1 MTMGIQNLVTAHA
14 KPGRYGAFGGQ
25 FVAPVLLPVLD
36 RLEAGFNEAWA
47 DPAFHAGF
55 DDLLQR
61 FVGRPTPISE
71 ASRLIAPER
80 GARIY
85 LKRDDL
91 TFNGGNYA
99 NSALGQCL
107 LAQRMGLSCV
117 VTDTGSGQN
126 GIATAAVAARFSM
139 PCTIYMGAKDAA
151 QHAAAVKKMRA
162 FGADL
167 QVVEDADRTLH
178 AATSAAIRHWMGF
191 SATTAYVAGAP
202 IGAHPYPQMV
212 GAFQAVIGRETRL
225 QMIEAGILP
234 SAIVSAVGGGSS
246 TIGIFSAFVS
256 DPQIRLIAVE
266 AGGSGE
272 AGAVHS
278 ARLAEGRR
286 GIFHGAETLV
296 LCDGNGQILP
306 TGSIAPGLAY
316 PGSAPELANMVA
328 TGRAETAVITDDVA
342 RDTVRRLAAREG
354 ILVSLEAGHAV
365 AAAEAIAR
373 QLTPAEVVVVMVPS
387 SGDKDLDIIW
397 PEQ

>member
-1 MTMGIQNLVTAHA
+1 MGIHDFAAGA

-36 RLEAGFNEAWA
+36 RLEAAFNDAWA
-47 DPAFHAGF
+47 DPAFHAAF
-55 DDLLQR
+55 DDLLRR

-71 ASRLIAPER
+71 ASALVSSRR
-80 GARIY
+80 GARLF

-107 LAQRMGLSCV
+107 LAQRMGLSSV

-126 GIATAAVAARFSM
+126 GIATSAVAARFSM

-151 QHAAAVKKMRA
+151 RQPAAVKKMRA

-167 QVVEDADRTLH
+167 RIVEDADRTLH

-225 QMIEAGILP
+225 QMTELGLLP
-234 SAIVSAVGGGSS
+234 SAIISAVGGGSS

-272 AGAVHS
+272 IGAAHS
-278 ARLAEGRR
+278 ARLANGRR

-296 LCDGNGQILP
+296 LCDEDGQILP
-306 TGSIAPGLAY
+306 TASIAPGLAY
-316 PGSAPELANMVA
+316 PGSAPELANLVA
-328 TGRAETAVITDDVA
+328 TGRAETAPITDRVA
-342 RDTVRRLAAREG
+342 REAVQRLAAREG
-354 ILVSLEAGHAV
+354 LLVSLEAGHAV
-365 AAAEAIAR
+365 AAAEAIAGD
-373 QLTPAEVVVVMVPS
+373 LTPAEVVVAMVPS
-387 SGDKDLDIIW
+387 SGDKDLDMIW
-397 PEQ
+397 PEART

>member
-1 MTMGIQNLVTAHA
+1 MGIQNLTATQTR
-14 KPGRYGAFGGQ
+14 PGRYGVFGGQ
-25 FVAPVLLPVLD
+25 YVAPVLLPVLD
-36 RLEAGFNEAWA
+36 RLESAFNDAWA
-47 DPAFHAGF
+47 DPAFRATF
-55 DDLLQR
+55 DNLLQR

-71 ASRLIAPER
+71 TSALIESER
-80 GARIY
+80 GARIF

-107 LAQRMGLSCV
+107 LARRMGLSSV

-139 PCTIYMGAKDAA
+139 PCTIYMGARDAA
-151 QHAAAVKKMRA
+151 QQSAAVKKMRA

-167 QVVEDADRTLH
+167 RVVEDADRTLH

-225 QMIEAGILP
+225 QMIEAGMLP
-234 SAIVSAVGGGSS
+234 AAVVSAVGGGSS
-246 TIGIFSAFVS
+246 TIGIFSAFVN
-256 DPQIRLIAVE
+256 DPQIRLVAVE
-266 AGGSGE
+266 AGGSGQK
-272 AGAVHS
+272 GAAHS
-278 ARLAEGRR
+278 ARLANGRR

-296 LCDGNGQILP
+296 LCDVDGQILP
-306 TGSIAPGLAY
+306 TDSIAPGLAY
-316 PGSAPELANMVA
+316 PGSAPEIANLVA
-328 TGRAETAVITDDVA
+328 SGRAETVSITDAAA
-342 RDTVRRLAAREG
+342 RDAVRRLAVREG

-365 AAAEAIAR
+365 AAAETIAGD
-373 QLTPAEVVVVMVPS
+373 LSPADVVVVMVPS
-387 SGDKDLDIIW
+387 SGDKDLDIVW
-397 PEQ
+397 PED